1 MLISQALP
9 IGRLIDDIMSSMNG
23 EKSSLELVDTAVD
36 KQVSSYWRR
45 FGYSMAPNLVDEVG
59 PRG

>member
-9 IGRLIDDIMSSMNG
+9 IGRLIDDMSSMNG

>member
-45 FGYSMAPNLVDEVG
+45 FGLLNG
-59 PRG
+59 PQLSG